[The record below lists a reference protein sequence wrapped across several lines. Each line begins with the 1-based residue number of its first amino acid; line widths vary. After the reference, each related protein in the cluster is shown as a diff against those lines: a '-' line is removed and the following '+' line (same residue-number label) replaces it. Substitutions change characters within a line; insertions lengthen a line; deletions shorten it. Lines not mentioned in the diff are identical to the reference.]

1 VAFVDGKGKGKA
13 TVGRTNDT
21 TYTRLTIWVTQ
32 QRAVCFFFLFTH
44 RICVAFKRE
53 LDELLNIAR
62 LSSPLL

>member
-32 QRAVCFFFLFTH
+32 QRAVCFFFF
-44 RICVAFKRE
+44 
-53 LDELLNIAR
+53 LLTGFVWRSNGNWM
-62 LSSPLL
+62 SC